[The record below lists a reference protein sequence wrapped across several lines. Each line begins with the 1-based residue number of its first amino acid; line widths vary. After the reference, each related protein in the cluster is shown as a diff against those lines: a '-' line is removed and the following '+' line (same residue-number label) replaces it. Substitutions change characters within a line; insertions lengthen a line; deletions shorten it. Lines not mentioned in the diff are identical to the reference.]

1 MRMLSHG
8 CHGDRMT
15 DQLTFDDPRTR
26 YPKMHP
32 RKQLQDG
39 TGLQSEMKPV
49 PDLGEQTY
57 RGTGRLTGRRAL
69 ITGGDSGIGGA
80 TAIAFAREGADVV
93 IAHLP
98 AEQSDADHVL
108 EQVRAAGVQGFSI
121 PGDLTDPAYCRSLV
135 ASAIEQLGGLDAIVI
150 VAGKQVSVKD
160 LTELSDEQFVET
172 YEVNVFSAFRIIKA
186 ALPHLEP
193 GSTVVT
199 TASLETYM
207 ASEERVDYASTK
219 AAINNLSK
227 GIAQQLAPKGIRVNT
242 VAPGFIATEMTS
254 GLGDG
259 EHDPDRVQ
267 DRSQARAE
275 LDAAHAVLLGL
286 NRVEL
291 EHLLGTFAMLRVRE
305 ERLHG
310 RFVTAERVLFAYD
323 QLDRSVPN

>member
-1 MRMLSHG
+1 MIG
-8 CHGDRMT
+8 MT

-49 PDLGEQTY
+49 PDLGERTY
-57 RGTGRLTGRRAL
+57 RGTGRLTGRKAL

-135 ASAIEQLGGLDAIVI
+135 ASAVEQLGGLDAIVI
-150 VAGKQVSVKD
+150 VAGKQVSVPD
-160 LTELSDEQFVET
+160 LTDLSDEQFVET

-186 ALPHLEP
+186 ALPHLNP
-193 GSTVVT
+193 GSTIVT

-227 GIAQQLAPKGIRVNT
+227 GIAYQLAPKGIRVNI
-242 VAPGFIATEMTS
+242 VAPGPTWTALQTS
-254 GLGDG
+254 GGIPVKEEKGYGEETPLGRAG
-259 EHDPDRVQ
+259 
-267 DRSQARAE
+267 QAAE
-275 LDAAHAVLLGL
+275 LAPVYVFLSSPESSFVVGATYAATG
-286 NRVEL
+286 
-291 EHLLGTFAMLRVRE
+291 GMPT
-305 ERLHG
+305 
-310 RFVTAERVLFAYD
+310 
-323 QLDRSVPN
+323 P